1 MSVSP
6 IRQARK
12 STTRNRSQKSAKQGW
27 MKRMLRLEA
36 LEQRQLMAG
45 DLMPFHNAI
54 VAADVNGDFSISP
67 LDALVV
73 INRLNSQGSGS
84 LAGQTPTDIN
94 SFVDTDNDNSL
105 SPLDA
110 LVVINAINNGEGVG
124 ETAQVRYKFFS
135 VNADG
140 TAGTELPDPNPNDG
154 IPEATIGTG
163 ERIIVRTQM
172 ADLRDTPQGV
182 FSAYHD
188 LSYTN
193 TDGSTAEKLEF
204 QWGEYNQIDIGNTV
218 RGGTFTIKYGTQTTA
233 DIAPAFFISGTGARI
248 YDAAGTATNIR
259 NALQALSSIGTGNVT
274 VRTLTNASTS
284 RFGVNFVG
292 SLAHTDVPNVL
303 EVGTNNLVDGSN
315 VGISLVIGQNSADP
329 SLDLVATV
337 ARNSNLNNDFN
348 DGTGVQAGVKYI
360 NGLDGR
366 LLPAVA
372 GSATRTITLMG
383 GFSNKNSLNPQ
394 FEAANFVNVVDTLF
408 KGSSVG
414 RIALAANTSPPPAAG
429 STGNNLGIA
438 LYGGL
443 AQYLTSNVV
452 LLGTGF
458 ININDKLTANADST
472 SVAEDSGQT
481 IVNVVANDLN
491 AVGPKADIQVTGVT
505 QPSVGGTVAVNG
517 TTNISFTPAP
527 DYFGPV
533 TFTYTI
539 RNNATPPDTATGTVS
554 INVTSV
560 NDAPRVIGTQF
571 SVAEDVTTPLVI
583 TAAQIFSPGPAN
595 ESTETITLSALG
607 TTPNGTV
614 SIVGNSINFTPAANF
629 FGNAIFTVTG
639 TDNGTPASSTVATIT
654 VNVTPVNDA
663 PVPFSGTLTVAEDGS
678 LVLIGAG
685 AGTDILTSSNPGP
698 NEASTQTVRLI
709 SIQSPTAQAG
719 TITTVGGVTTYRPAA
734 NFFGTDTFTYTIS
747 DNATP
752 TEATAVGT
760 VTINVTGVN
769 DAPTAVNDTGES
781 ARFVVLGINVANSL
795 AVMRNDSAGPFET
808 NDTINI
814 VSVTTPTIGTAT
826 VNAAGTAVLFTPP
839 TGSFNTTSTFSYTIR
854 DSGGLT
860 STANVEVLIIPPVLP
875 FALTDTASI
884 PEDSSAFTID
894 VIANDFA
901 NAGATKD
908 LLTFGQPAA
917 GTGTVVLNDNG
928 TATNFSDDKLVY
940 TPPANFFGDAV
951 FTYTM
956 NDTNAGSVASTG
968 TVTITVTPVNDA
980 PSAADR
986 TAVTNEDEILGVPG
1000 ATITAG
1006 LSKGPGEDAQT
1017 LTVTNAVN
1025 QTPNSGTVAIV
1036 NGDIVYTPAP
1046 NFNGTVLVLYTVTD
1060 NGVNNTTPAPLS
1072 ATATLT
1078 ITVSAVN
1085 DPPISVADAAVS
1097 TPENQAVTIATST
1110 LTNNDQPGPANESSQ
1125 TVSFVPFSGTI
1136 ATAKGGTVALV
1147 GTNLVYTPAT
1157 SFNGADSFTYQI
1169 SDGQATNSTATAT
1182 LAVNVTEVNDA
1193 PTAAT
1198 LIRSV
1203 FASVP
1208 TVFDLSADLAT
1219 MPKGPANE
1227 SGQTLR
1233 VSRIIRDATTTGTIV
1248 LNANGTITYTA
1259 PLGASGRDTFR
1270 YEIIDNGTTNG
1281 VADPKTSIGTFNVD
1295 ISPFIPSK
1303 IHGTVYVDDNNSGVI
1318 EANELRLGGV
1328 EVTLFVPATAAT
1340 PARVLTKQT
1349 HADGTYSF
1357 DLLPPGTY
1365 TVSYAIPAF
1374 TVDSPSPNSFTQT
1387 IVAPGNIDAEFN
1399 FSVVGMQ
1406 QGYAAV
1412 LDNLASS
1419 YFTAN
1424 GITTRNQ
1431 GMYAAIG
1438 VNGRS
1443 EWTAA
1448 LEGYQADTFQEVV
1461 LSSDSRTAFVT
1472 AVRGPSHEVFTAT
1485 LDRRQFIVV
1494 QGANSGQL
1502 VRVVARSS
1510 DLVWQQVSLAAPP
1523 IDISIRARA
1532 YLDSVDELFQQE
1544 GW

>member
-1 MSVSP
+1 
-6 IRQARK
+6 
-12 STTRNRSQKSAKQGW
+12 
-27 MKRMLRLEA
+27 MLRLES

-45 DLMPFHNAI
+45 DLMPFHNSI

-73 INRLNSQGSGS
+73 INRLNTQGSGS

-124 ETAQVRYKFFS
+124 EKAEVRYKFFS

-140 TAGTELPDPNPNDG
+140 TAGTELPDPNPSDG
-154 IPEATIGTG
+154 VPEATIGTG

-172 ADLRDTPQGV
+172 IDLRSDPGNPQGV

-188 LSYTN
+188 LSFTN
-193 TDGSTAEKLEF
+193 ADGSTAEKLQF
-204 QWGEYNQIDIGNTV
+204 QWGEYNQIDIGSSV
-218 RGGTFTIKYGTQTTA
+218 RGGTFTIKYGAQTTA
-233 DIAPAFFISGTGARI
+233 AISPAFITGGGGSRI
-248 YDAAGTATNIR
+248 YDAAGTAINIR
-259 NALQALSSIGTGNVT
+259 NALLALSSIGTGNVT

-292 SLAHTDVPNVL
+292 SLAHTDVPDIL
-303 EVGTNNLVDGSN
+303 EVGVNNLVDGQ
-315 VGISLVIGQNSADP
+315 VPAVPVTLTIGQNSADP
-329 SLDLVATV
+329 SLDIVASV
-337 ARNSNLNNDFN
+337 ARNNALTNTF
-348 DGTGVQAGVKYI
+348 GTVTGLQYI

-366 LLPAVA
+366 LLPAVS
-372 GSATRTITLMG
+372 GSATRTVTLMG
-383 GFSNKNSLNPQ
+383 GFSNKNSLLLA
-394 FEAANFVNVVDTLF
+394 EAVEYVNVVDTLF
-408 KGSSVG
+408 KGTSVG
-414 RIALAANTSPPPAAG
+414 TINLKASTSPPPASG

-452 LLGTGF
+452 LLGTGK
-458 ININDKLTANADST
+458 ININDKLTANTDTT

-481 IVNVVANDLN
+481 IVNVVTNDVN
-491 AVGPKADIQVTGVT
+491 SVGAQSAIVVTGVT
-505 QPSVGGTVAVNG
+505 QPAVGGSVTVNG
-517 TTNISFTPAP
+517 TTNIAFTPAA

-539 RNNATPPDTATGTVS
+539 RNGATPPDTSTGTVS
-554 INVTSV
+554 INVTAV
-560 NDAPRVIGTQF
+560 NDAPKVVATAF
-571 SVAEDVTTPLVI
+571 SVAEDATTPLVI
-583 TAAQIFSPGPAN
+583 TAAQIFTPGPAN
-595 ESTETITLSALG
+595 ESSETITLSAPG

-614 SIVGNSINFTPAANF
+614 TIVGNSINFTPAANF

-639 TDNGTPASSTVATIT
+639 TDNGTPTLSTVATIT

-663 PVPFSGTLTVAEDGS
+663 PVPFNGTLTVAEDGS

-685 AGTDILTSSNPGP
+685 AVTDILKSSNPGP
-698 NEASTQTVRLI
+698 NEASTQTVRLV

-719 TITTVGGVTTYRPAA
+719 TIATVGGITTYKPAV

-752 TEATAVGT
+752 TELTAVGT

-795 AVMRNDSAGPFET
+795 AVMRNDSAGQFET
-808 NDTINI
+808 SDTINV

-884 PEDSSAFTID
+884 AEDSTAFTID

-901 NAGATKD
+901 NAGAFKE
-908 LLTFGQPAA
+908 LLTFGQPAT
-917 GTGTVVLNDNG
+917 GTGSVTLDNR
-928 TATNFSDDKLVY
+928 ATPTDLTDDRLVY

-951 FTYTM
+951 FTYDM
-956 NDTNAGSVASTG
+956 NDNAVGSKVSTG

-980 PSAADR
+980 PSATDR

-1025 QTPNSGTVAIV
+1025 QTPGSGTVAIV
-1036 NGDIVYTPAP
+1036 SGDIVYTPAP

-1085 DPPISVADAAVS
+1085 DPPIPVADAAVS
-1097 TPENQAVTIATST
+1097 TPENQAVTISTST

-1125 TVSFVPFSGTI
+1125 TVSFVPFSGTV

-1169 SDGQATNSTATAT
+1169 SDGQATLSTATAT

-1198 LIRSV
+1198 LTRSV

-1233 VSRIIRDATTTGTIV
+1233 VSSIIRDATTTGTIV

-1281 VADPKTSIGTFNVD
+1281 VADAKTSIGTFNVD

-1303 IHGTVYVDDNNSGVI
+1303 IHGTVYVDDNRSGAM
-1318 EANELRLGGV
+1318 EANELRMSGV
-1328 EVTLFVPATAAT
+1328 EVSLFIPATAT
-1340 PARVLTKQT
+1340 SPGRSLTKQT

-1365 TVSYAIPAF
+1365 TVTYAVPAL
-1374 TVDSPSPNSFTQT
+1374 TVDSPSPNLFTQT

-1399 FSVVGMQ
+1399 FSVVGMTP
-1406 QGYAAV
+1406 GYASV

-1419 YFTAN
+1419 YFTVN
-1424 GITTRNQ
+1424 GITSRNQ

-1438 VNGRS
+1438 VDGRS
-1443 EWTAA
+1443 EWTVA
-1448 LEGYQADTFQEVV
+1448 LEGYQSDTFQEVV

-1485 LDRRQFIVV
+1485 LDRRQFVVV
-1494 QGANSGQL
+1494 QAANAGQL

-1510 DLVWQQVSLAAPP
+1510 DLVWQRVSLAAPP
-1523 IDISIRARA
+1523 IEIASRARA

-1544 GW
+1544 NW

>member
-1 MSVSP
+1 
-6 IRQARK
+6 
-12 STTRNRSQKSAKQGW
+12 
-27 MKRMLRLEA
+27 MKRMLRLES

-45 DLMPFHNAI
+45 DLMPFHNSI

-73 INRLNSQGSGS
+73 INRLNTQGSGS

-124 ETAQVRYKFFS
+124 EKAQVRYKFFS

-140 TAGTELPDPNPNDG
+140 TAGTELPDPNPNDL
-154 IPEATIGTG
+154 IPEATIGRG

-172 ADLRDTPQGV
+172 ADLRTDAGNPQGV

-193 TDGSTAEKLEF
+193 ADGTTAEKLQF
-204 QWGEYNQIDIGNTV
+204 QWGEYNQIDIGSSV

-233 DIAPAFFISGTGARI
+233 PIAPAFITTGTGVKI
-248 YDAAGTATNIR
+248 YDAAATATNIR
-259 NALQALSSIGTGNVT
+259 VALQSLSSIGAGNVT
-274 VRTLTNASTS
+274 VKTLTNASTS

-292 SLAHTDVPNVL
+292 SLAHTDVPDIL
-303 EVGTNNLVDGSN
+303 EVGTNNLVDGA
-315 VGISLVIGQNSADP
+315 VPPVAVSLTIGQNTADP
-329 SLDLVATV
+329 SLDIVASV
-337 ARNSNLNNDFN
+337 ARNNALKAANAF
-348 DGTGVQAGVKYI
+348 GTETGLEYI

-372 GSATRTITLMG
+372 GSPTRTITLMG
-383 GFSNKNSLNPQ
+383 GFSNKNSLKLV
-394 FEAANFVNVVDTLF
+394 EAAEFVSVVDTLF
-408 KGSSVG
+408 RGASVG
-414 RIALAANTSPPPAAG
+414 TVNLTANTSPPPASG

-452 LLGTGF
+452 LLGTGR
-458 ININDKLTANADST
+458 ININDKLTATPDST

-481 IVNVVANDLN
+481 IINVVTNDVN
-491 AVGPKADIQVTGVT
+491 SVGPQSAIVVTGVT
-505 QPSVGGTVAVNG
+505 QPSVGGTVAMNG
-517 TTNISFTPAP
+517 TTNIAFTPAA

-539 RNNATPPDTATGTVS
+539 RNGATPPDTATGTVS

-571 SVAEDVTTPLVI
+571 SVAEDPAAALVI
-583 TAAQIFSPGPAN
+583 TADQIFSPGPAN
-595 ESTETITLSALG
+595 ENTQSVTLSAPG

-614 SIVGNSINFTPAANF
+614 TIVGNSINFTPAANF

-639 TDNGTPASSTVATIT
+639 TDNGTPALPTVATIT

-663 PVPFSGTLTVAEDGS
+663 PVPFNGTLTVAEDGS

-685 AGTDILTSSNPGP
+685 AATDILASSNPGP
-698 NEASTQTVRLI
+698 NEASTQAVRLV

-719 TITTVGGVTTYRPAA
+719 TITTVGGITTYKPAP

-769 DAPTAVNDTGES
+769 DGPTAVNDTGET

-795 AVMRNDSAGPFET
+795 AVMRNDTAGPFET

-826 VNAAGTAVLFTPP
+826 VNAAGTAVQFTPP

-854 DSGGLT
+854 DAGGLT
-860 STANVEVLIIPPVLP
+860 STANVEVFIIPPVLP

-884 PEDSSAFTID
+884 AEDSGAFTID
-894 VIANDFA
+894 VIGNDFA
-901 NAGATKD
+901 NAGATKN

-917 GTGTVVLNDNG
+917 GTGSVVLNDNG
-928 TATNFSDDKLVY
+928 SPANFSDDKLVY

-980 PSAADR
+980 PSAVDR
-986 TAVTNEDEILGVPG
+986 TAAGTEDTVLGIPG

-1006 LSKGPGEDAQT
+1006 LSKGPGEDAQS
-1017 LTVTNAVN
+1017 LTVTSVVN
-1025 QTPNSGTVAIV
+1025 QTAGSGTVAIV
-1036 NGDIVYTPAP
+1036 SGDIVYTPAP

-1072 ATATLT
+1072 ASATLT
-1078 ITVSAVN
+1078 ITVAPVN
-1085 DPPISVADAAVS
+1085 DPPVATADAPAS
-1097 TPENQAVTIATST
+1097 TPENQAVTIAIST
-1110 LTNNDQPGPANESSQ
+1110 LLANDLPGPANESSQ
-1125 TVSFVPFSGTI
+1125 TVSFVPFSGSV
-1136 ATAKGGTVALV
+1136 ATPKGGTVTLDNR
-1147 GTNLVYTPAT
+1147 GTPTDPTDDRLVYTPAT

-1169 SDGQATNSTATAT
+1169 SDGQATLSTATAT
-1182 LAVNVTEVNDA
+1182 LAINVTEVNDA

-1198 LIRSV
+1198 LTRSV

-1208 TVFDLSADLAT
+1208 TVFDLSEDFKT

-1233 VSRIIRDATTTGTIV
+1233 VSRIIRDATTTGAIV

-1303 IHGTVYVDDNNSGVI
+1303 IRGTVYVDDNTSGVMDP
-1318 EANELRLGGV
+1318 NELRLGGI
-1328 EVTLFVPATAAT
+1328 EVTLTVPATATT
-1340 PARVLTKQT
+1340 PARTQTKQT
-1349 HADGTYSF
+1349 HVDGTYLF
-1357 DLLPPGTY
+1357 DLLPPGAY
-1365 TVSYAIPAF
+1365 TVTYAVPAF
-1374 TVDSPSPNSFTQT
+1374 TVDSSTPNTFSRT
-1387 IVAPGNIDAEFN
+1387 IVAPGNVDAEFN
-1399 FSVVGMQ
+1399 FSVLGMTP
-1406 QGYAAV
+1406 GYANS

-1419 YFTAN
+1419 YFNAN
-1424 GITTRNQ
+1424 GITSRNT

-1438 VNGRS
+1438 ANGRS
-1443 EWTAA
+1443 EWTVG
-1448 LEGYQADTFQEVV
+1448 LEGYQSDTFQEVV
-1461 LSSDSRTAFVT
+1461 LSNDGRNAYVT
-1472 AVRGPSHEVFTAT
+1472 AVRGPSHEVYTAT
-1485 LDRRQFIVV
+1485 LDRRQFLVV
-1494 QGANSGQL
+1494 TTNAGQL

-1510 DLVWQQVSLAAPP
+1510 DLAWQRVSLAAPP
-1523 IDISIRARA
+1523 VEISRRASS
-1532 YLDSVDELFQQE
+1532 YLDAVDELFEQE
-1544 GW
+1544 NW